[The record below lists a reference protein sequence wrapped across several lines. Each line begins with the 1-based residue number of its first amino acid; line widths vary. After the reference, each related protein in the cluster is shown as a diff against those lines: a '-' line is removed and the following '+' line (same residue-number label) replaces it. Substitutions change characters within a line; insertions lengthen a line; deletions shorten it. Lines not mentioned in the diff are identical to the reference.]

1 MSDEA
6 VTLDQVL
13 DVSEQLSTKDQL
25 RLISLLSERLQSRI
39 ERDVEDIDLLS
50 LAGLGA
56 EIWAQID
63 IADYLD
69 QERARWCLST
79 QLRPAAL

>member
-13 DVSEQLSTKDQL
+13 DVSERLSAKDQL
-25 RLISLLSERLQSRI
+25 RLISLLSERLQSKI
-39 ERDVEDIDLLS
+39 ERDVEGIDLLS

-69 QERARWCLST
+69 QERANWSN
-79 QLRPAAL
+79 

>member
-13 DVSEQLSTKDQL
+13 DVSE
-25 RLISLLSERLQSRI
+25 RLSERLQSKI
-39 ERDVEDIDLLS
+39 ERDVEGIDLLS

-69 QERARWCLST
+69 QERANWSN
-79 QLRPAAL
+79 

>member
-1 MSDEA
+1 MSNQA
-6 VTLDQVL
+6 VTLDQAL
-13 DVSEQLSTKDQL
+13 DVSERLSAKDQL
-25 RLISLLSERLQSRI
+25 RLISLLSERLQSKV

-63 IADYLD
+63 VADYLE
-69 QERARWCLST
+69 QERASWNS
-79 QLRPAAL
+79 